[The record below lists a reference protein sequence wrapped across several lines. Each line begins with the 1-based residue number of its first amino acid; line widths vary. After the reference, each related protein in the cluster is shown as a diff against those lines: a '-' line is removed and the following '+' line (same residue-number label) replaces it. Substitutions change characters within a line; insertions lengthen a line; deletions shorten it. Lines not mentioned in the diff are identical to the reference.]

1 MQPPPISTKLPPET
15 VQKVWQS
22 AQDFEAVALN
32 EFLKP
37 MFDTVDLSSGPMGG
51 GEAEQSWKPMMI
63 DALAKQISHAGGLG
77 IAQPVFRQM
86 IHMQEAQM
94 QQGNEP

>member
-37 MFDTVDLSSGPMGG
+37 MFDTIDLSSTPLGG
-51 GEAEQSWKPMMI
+51 GEAEQTWKPMLVDSI
-63 DALAKQISHAGGLG
+63 AKQIAHAGGLG
-77 IAQPVFRQM
+77 IAEPVFRQM
-86 IHMQEAQM
+86 IQMQEAKSEGQ
-94 QQGNEP
+94 P

>member
-1 MQPPPISTKLPPET
+1 MQPPAITTTLPPAT
-15 VQKVWQS
+15 VQKVWKS

-37 MFDTVDLSSGPMGG
+37 MFDTVDLSSTPLGG
-51 GEAEQSWKPMMI
+51 GEAEQEWAPMLVDSI
-63 DALAKQISHAGGLG
+63 AKQIAHSGGLG

-86 IHMQEAQM
+86 IQMQEAKS
-94 QQGNEP
+94 GAKP